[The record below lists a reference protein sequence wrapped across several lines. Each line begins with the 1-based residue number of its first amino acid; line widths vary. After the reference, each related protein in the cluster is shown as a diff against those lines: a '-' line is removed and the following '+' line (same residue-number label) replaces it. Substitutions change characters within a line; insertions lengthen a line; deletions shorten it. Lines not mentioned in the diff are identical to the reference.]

1 MGTIPEPWS
10 YMILWAHAAGQAVDQ
25 HHLAP
30 AAGDFLFFV
39 NEKREPK
46 KDTLY
51 LDVIFDPLWLKYH
64 NTMLV

>member
-1 MGTIPEPWS
+1 
-10 YMILWAHAAGQAVDQ
+10 MILWAHAAGQAVDQ

-51 LDVIFDPLWLKYH
+51 LDVIFDPL
-64 NTMLV
+64 